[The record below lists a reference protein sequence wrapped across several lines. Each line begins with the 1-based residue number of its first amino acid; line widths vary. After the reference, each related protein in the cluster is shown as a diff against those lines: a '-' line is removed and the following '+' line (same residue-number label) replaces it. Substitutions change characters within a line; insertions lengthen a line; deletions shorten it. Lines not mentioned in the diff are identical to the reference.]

1 MSIFKSKEEKEFEKK
16 LTLKKTIAQ
25 MTKQLKKLEE
35 QKQIYID
42 KAKEAKMHGLDNELS
57 LAISAL
63 KSALAQE
70 KKIREMKINFEIMVS
85 LKDMLQT
92 TSEFLNGMSSLSKDM
107 VKLTDDKQFAQV
119 SKQFSLAMA
128 STEKQQERME
138 IFLDDS
144 KDSFSNVS
152 EASNISNEE
161 IMSLIN
167 EEINQDGQKNDVDA
181 SLADLDKKL
190 QEKLNG

>member
-35 QKQIYID
+35 QKQIYIE
-42 KAKEAKMHGLDNELS
+42 KAKEAKLHGLDNELS

-138 IFLDDS
+138 LFLDDS

-152 EASNISNEE
+152 EASNISNDE

-167 EEINQDGQKNDVDA
+167 EEINQDGKKDDVEA